1 MASPRTTLTD
11 DQLRQATE
19 MRANGMAIFAIA
31 AALGVPDDRV
41 RKTIDPV
48 YRERV
53 RAEKARQHYRN
64 RSRIDAGI
72 EPIDRKAVRDAARLR
87 QQIPPDT
94 RGLTARI
101 AGDPLKGRSALDK
114 ERGVADA

>member
-41 RKTIDPV
+41 RKTIDPA

-64 RSRIDAGI
+64 RSRAGI

-101 AGDPLKGRSALDK
+101 AGDPLPGRSALDQQ
-114 ERGVADA
+114 RGA

>member
-1 MASPRTTLTD
+1 MASRRTPLTD
-11 DQLRQATE
+11 DELSRATE
-19 MRANGMAIFAIA
+19 MRANGIAIFAIA

-41 RKTIDPV
+41 RKTLNPE
-48 YRERV
+48 YAARV

-72 EPIDRKAVRDAARLR
+72 ETIDREARKDAARLR

-94 RGLTARI
+94 RSLTARI
-101 AGDPLKGRSALDK
+101 AGDPLPGRSALDQQQ
-114 ERGVADA
+114 VST